1 SKSPF
6 ESKKYDDP
14 QQMLREHLPN
24 VSRQLLG
31 RHFNTVN
38 NVAHF
43 VSPKLSGRVSDYFFD
58 RLNHF
63 TIVLSSVD
71 RVLEEV
77 GVQDLEE
84 LTQDTERSKRISHAF
99 GEQNKWIAAVQG
111 AFSGATGVIGTAI
124 DIPASMV
131 LALRT
136 IYQVGRSYGFDLSK
150 EEDQDIVQH
159 IFRQIDLSLIAE
171 KQTLLMGLKAITST
185 LKSHDISQ
193 LQAMLG

>member
-1 SKSPF
+1 TN
-6 ESKKYDDP
+6 D
-14 QQMLREHLPN
+14 
-24 VSRQLLG
+24 
-31 RHFNTVN
+31 
-38 NVAHF
+38 
-43 VSPKLSGRVSDYFFD
+43 
-58 RLNHF
+58 
-63 TIVLSSVD
+63 LSSVD

-193 LQAMLG
+193 LQAMLGSTNDTELLRKFINTEDGQLKWEWLNRVPKVSVLEHLAKLSPLAGAGLGAV